1 MNKNHWG
8 EPDDIEP
15 FPDWMLAETYRNGGP
30 VKKTTK
36 TLTSI
41 IEETLRKPAISSEHL
56 NQEIMNKHQEF

>member
-30 VKKTTK
+30 VKKATK
-36 TLTSI
+36 SLTSI
-41 IEETLRKPAISSEHL
+41 IEETLKKPAIIVENF
-56 NQEIMNKHQEF
+56 NQENMNDQQD